1 MSITDIGSVASI
13 LGFLLTILIFLSL
26 RIIRRF
32 YVFIARV
39 PELLSK
45 LIEHAG
51 EISKYQK
58 EFSDSQQEI
67 ELELSKAEVV
77 LKSLKKKVGR
87 QTKSSI
93 NKVLKTVKTYNNNS
107 FNDSK
112 RLWKVYVKI
121 QILIDEI
128 NELQSDNKWKR

>member
-26 RIIRRF
+26 RSIRRF
-32 YVFIARV
+32 YVFTARV

-45 LIEHAG
+45 LKKHAG

-58 EFSDSQQEI
+58 EFSDSQQGI
-67 ELELSKAEVV
+67 ELELSRAEVV
-77 LKSLKKKVGR
+77 LKSLKKKVSR

-93 NKVLKTVKTYNNNS
+93 NNVLKTVKTYNS

-112 RLWKVYVKI
+112 RLREVYIEIIK
-121 QILIDEI
+121 LIDEI
-128 NELQSDNKWKR
+128 EELQSDLKWER